1 MNVALESPDNAEL
14 IDLRAIAAVVLSR
27 RWWFVGCLL
36 IFTGAFVAKAFLSTP
51 IYRAT
56 TVLVPT
62 ASERGQGSLSSALGQ
77 IGGLASLAGINVG
90 SSSLETEEALAVLRS
105 REFGERF
112 IHDRGLLPKLF
123 PGQWDAKRGKWK
135 VPDSEQPSSARAFK
149 YFDRVIRSVE
159 QDKKT
164 GLVTLQ
170 IDWRDREEAADWAND
185 IVVRLN
191 AEMRQRAVERADANL
206 NFLMAQMETTV
217 TLETREAISR
227 LIEGQIKQR
236 MLANVT
242 KEYAL
247 RVIDRAL
254 PADPKDPISPRRL
267 MLIALGI
274 LLGMAFGVGG
284 ALAVGRKAPAK

>member
-1 MNVALESPDNAEL
+1 MNSAGDSPDNADL
-14 IDLRAIAAVVLSR
+14 IDLRAITAIVLSR
-27 RWWFVGCLL
+27 RWWFVGCVLV
-36 IFTGAFVAKAFLSTP
+36 FTAAFAAKAFLSTP
-51 IYRAT
+51 IFRAT

-77 IGGLASLAGINVG
+77 MGGLASLAGINIG

-112 IHDRGLLPKLF
+112 IHDHGLLPKLF
-123 PGQWDAKRGKWK
+123 PGQWDDTNRKWK
-135 VPDSEQPSSARAFK
+135 VPVSEQPSAARAFK

-170 IDWRDREEAADWAND
+170 IDWRDREEAAEWAND
-185 IVVRLN
+185 IVLRLN

-206 NFLMAQMETTV
+206 KFLSVQMETTA

-254 PADPKDPISPRRL
+254 PADPKDPIKPKKL
-267 MLIALGI
+267 MLVIFGL
-274 LLGMAFGVGG
+274 LLGVAIGVSG
-284 ALAVGRKAPAK
+284 ALAVGRKAPAQ